1 MNVKRFLLNW
11 AGYVLISNLETNPA
25 TPKFFLEFDFLRKH
39 DREISRQ
46 LVKAWESQQSHET

>member
-1 MNVKRFLLNW
+1 MTVKRFLLNW
-11 AGYVLISNLETNPA
+11 AGYVLISILGNEPCNS
-25 TPKFFLEFDFLRKH
+25 KIFLEFDFFRKH